1 MNSKLSGILFLL
13 CIPLSIALFLFVSSA
28 TQSEILGLL
37 SAVLL
42 YMLAGVLIS
51 LFSAKKEVKN
61 LKENKENSSVEK

>member
-13 CIPLSIALFLFVSSA
+13 CIPLSIALFLFISSA

-51 LFSAKKEVKN
+51 LLNAKKEVKN

>member
-28 TQSEILGLL
+28 TKSEILVLL

-51 LFSAKKEVKN
+51 LFSEKTAVKN

>member
-13 CIPLSIALFLFVSSA
+13 CIPLSIALFLLVSSA

-51 LFSAKKEVKN
+51 LFSEKKEVKN

>member
-13 CIPLSIALFLFVSSA
+13 CIPLSIALFLLVSSA

-51 LFSAKKEVKN
+51 LFSEKKEVKN
-61 LKENKENSSVEK
+61 LKENKGNSSVEK

>member
-13 CIPLSIALFLFVSSA
+13 CIPLSIALFLFVSST

-51 LFSAKKEVKN
+51 LFSEKKEVKN

>member
-51 LFSAKKEVKN
+51 LLCLVLAAVIVLVGN
-61 LKENKENSSVEK
+61 TYD

>member
-51 LFSAKKEVKN
+51 LFSVFIEVKN
-61 LKENKENSSVEK
+61 LKENTENSSVEK

>member
-42 YMLAGVLIS
+42 YMLSGVLIS
-51 LFSAKKEVKN
+51 LFSEKKEVKN

>member
-28 TQSEILGLL
+28 IQSEILGLL

-51 LFSAKKEVKN
+51 LFSEKKEVKN